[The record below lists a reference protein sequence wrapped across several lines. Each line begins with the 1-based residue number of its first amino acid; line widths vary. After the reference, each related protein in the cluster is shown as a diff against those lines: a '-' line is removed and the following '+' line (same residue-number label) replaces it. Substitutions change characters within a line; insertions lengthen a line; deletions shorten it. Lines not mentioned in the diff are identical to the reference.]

1 MMKINRDSLFFKIN
15 VILVTTVLCIFIV
28 LILMIS
34 KSVNDGVYEIQK
46 QNLMQET
53 NALKKIIQ
61 IWIKDTGQN
70 VYLNSKNRLI
80 ISGLSAGNQ
89 KDLSSALENI
99 FSETD
104 YLETVF
110 ITDKNGKILADYNK
124 NNTGKIITS
133 LELWQS
139 CAVKREKI
147 HYDKYPGKSSFS
159 SDPSFIIASPVDG
172 INGDFIGIL
181 ACVVNLKKFS
191 QEFILPQKY
200 GREGYPYIMDDKG
213 IILAHPDEGLIL
225 TDRVA
230 SMDFTKK
237 VISSTEKLDF
247 FKYLYQNRNKY
258 MAYSKLDILPWSVHA
273 TIYENDLLSLS
284 RSLTFL
290 TVITGIIGAII
301 LIIIM
306 AFYINTMI
314 IKHFDEFIKIFR
326 CASDGD
332 LTLRS
337 NNKSRDELGVLAG
350 ECNSF
355 FDRLELMIKDIS
367 AYSNT
372 LMAASQELSTVAKN
386 IADTTEE
393 MAHQTSTV
401 ASGAE
406 EMDTT
411 MTSVAASSEELSVN
425 LNTVATAVE
434 EMTATIGEVARNTTE
449 AASVTGEA
457 FKIARGSREIV
468 EELGKSA
475 KEINKVVDVIMDIA
489 DQTNLLALNATIEA
503 ARAGEAGRGFSVVAN
518 EVKELAKQT
527 GQATDDIKNKIEG
540 IHKSSAETVRAMEKI
555 SKVIEKINNI
565 SNTIASAVEEQ
576 SIATKEIGENT
587 SQAAQVS
594 TDVAQQI
601 SEAARVTK
609 EITVSITGV
618 SDGAKNTASATEQ
631 TRSSADE
638 LSSIAGSLDNLVKQ
652 FKVRR

>member
-15 VILVTTVLCIFIV
+15 FILVTTVLCIFIV

-110 ITDKNGKILADYNK
+110 ITDKNGKILADYSK
-124 NNTGKIITS
+124 NNTGKSITS
-133 LELWQS
+133 LEVWQS

-159 SDPSFIIASPVDG
+159 GDPSFVIASPVYG

-181 ACVVNLKKFS
+181 ACVVNLNKFS

-225 TDRVA
+225 TDKVA

-237 VISSTEKLDF
+237 VISSTEKIDF

-306 AFYINTMI
+306 AFSIKTMI

-332 LTLRS
+332 LTVRS
-337 NNKSRDELGVLAG
+337 NNKSMDELGVLAG

-355 FDRLELMIKDIS
+355 FDRLELMIKDIF

-393 MAHQTSTV
+393 VAHQTSAV

-468 EELGKSA
+468 EELGRSA

-540 IHKSSAETVRAMEKI
+540 IHNSSAETVRAMEKI

-638 LSSIAGSLDNLVKQ
+638 LASIAGSLDNLVKQ
-652 FKVRR
+652 FKVRG